1 VDGGFEEWARAR
13 SPSLL
18 RAAFLLTGHRQ
29 GSEDL
34 VQTVLVKVALSWRRV
49 DHPDAY
55 ARQVMYRLELRRW
68 HRRGV
73 AERLTGVL
81 PEVPDQDAISQVD
94 LRIVMAAAMAQL
106 TRGQRAV
113 LVLRFWEDLTEADT
127 ARVLG
132 CSVGSVK
139 SQTHKA
145 LRALR
150 ASAPD
155 LAHLVEG
162 LPADVTA

>member
-1 VDGGFEEWARAR
+1 VDGGFEDWARAR

-34 VQTVLVKVALSWRRV
+34 VQMVLVKVALSWRRI

-55 ARQVMYRLELRRW
+55 ARQVMYRFELRRW

-73 AERLTGVL
+73 SERLTSDL
-81 PEVPDQDAISQVD
+81 PEVADRDAISQVD
-94 LRIVMAAAMAQL
+94 LRMVMAAAMARL

-150 ASAPD
+150 VSSPE
-155 LAHLVEG
+155 LARLAEG
-162 LPADVTA
+162 AIADVTV